1 MWQFGAYSI
10 HVTANGFLPKTKD
23 VEVTLRRR
31 SPLPLSDPEMLAA
44 KGGLPQDS
52 WRSRG
57 CLEKSRGI
65 HGTVLFVADNSRF
78 DPIQTLIQLE
88 ELTMCADLVMRVALS
103 LERQPEPFCQDS
115 SVELRV
121 KDVVTLATISGS
133 AVIVYFE
140 VIFVRLIVP

>member
-1 MWQFGAYSI
+1 M
-10 HVTANGFLPKTKD
+10 
-23 VEVTLRRR
+23 
-31 SPLPLSDPEMLAA
+31 
-44 KGGLPQDS
+44 
-52 WRSRG
+52 
-57 CLEKSRGI
+57 EKSRGI

-140 VIFVRLIVP
+140 VIFDRLIVP